1 VRGSQVGASRKM
13 EEPAAD
19 AVFHTPSEFM
29 ENVSRGENSPDQT
42 VLNTGQETKEA
53 AESDAGKDAATDA
66 AYLQQKA
73 ARKAAI
79 ELIPQQKLEE
89 LGSWLLDFA
98 AEKGILNFGAIAGGN
113 TEEIRSCISLRFSEM
128 QRAEDMCVVLEAQ
141 MEGLQTHAE
150 DLLAE
155 KEDDAQQEIEQMRA
169 ECRDA
174 LAEQEANAEKANA
187 KLTRKLRDSAGEV
200 VELLEIKRQLE
211 AEIDNLKF
219 ADCKSETDRVGESTD
234 ELKKFRNSLGGV
246 VVDRNKASEMAM
258 AFRLGTNVMSTNKFR
273 DKELTESIRAIQ
285 EIAERLNIEKGSG
298 WLASEKLKSADRQMI
313 ELDLTQY
320 AEKAGRAKL
329 TKEKAKD
336 WCNVC
341 RVFIEALGQINPVMQ
356 RGGLTNMFR
365 SMVDQGG
372 SIEAGLGA
380 YSKLMMAEQDRLS
393 EESYKKVLDG
403 CNDDGAIIQKLIK
416 LFLEPLS
423 TDIRQAY
430 AGEESGVGLPDIG
443 NALMEAWSALVIA
456 KGCLEDPEITD
467 AGESLFKIVNSGEE
481 RWKKHF
487 GYLKPILQEL
497 EYDFERHVRKFGP
510 INQDTLLR
518 MIFFHI
524 VFTVGKSDFT
534 IKEYLKKLKGEQD
547 GEFSAAL
554 QSFNAMAPVA
564 VKFII
569 GIVENDEKNGREKMK
584 KRAASLVQDTP
595 MRPQIRQD
603 DGGGGRGDGVGG
615 RGGGRGR
622 RKDSDGLDHFS
633 HKRVMFAERPK
644 QAKDAKCDG
653 CGLDAHSGDCVKVA
667 NRQRKAEEMAPQ
679 VQALLGKLDQATGG
693 EKVRLLSEFGFQ
705 QGQLALGRGNGRG
718 GALSGGKGRGRGDAI
733 SGAKGAGGIGR
744 GAAFGQR
751 VPTATAPT
759 AAVISGAEKVD
770 KAAGAKKTMADMST
784 KDKEIC
790 EEHNICKWFA
800 LFGDCKFGAQ
810 CRNKHVSEKERKK
823 KGLSFSARP
832 EEKHTPN
839 ESSLVT
845 ELLNECCEITDA
857 APISDDNRGGGET
870 FVSQFGFGFFSL
882 DANTVFT
889 DEHQQIIDQVNQEL
903 ADESVADMEHDAK
916 DLIMALDYDDMPN
929 GMMDN
934 AEEVEA
940 YNIPVEMTLAM
951 DNDSLPDEDV
961 EEYYDPYYAEQME
974 DQGSARSKPARTNDH
989 KDMIKRGHKLQ
1000 QKRRTV
1006 CMNQEKQGLTDRVEM
1021 RDVYED
1027 PMQPGSLTV

>member
-1 VRGSQVGASRKM
+1 M

-19 AVFHTPSEFM
+19 AAFYTPSEFM

-42 VLNTGQETKEA
+42 VLNTGQETKEV

-66 AYLQQKA
+66 AYLQQNA
-73 ARKAAI
+73 AMKAAI

-89 LGSWLLDFA
+89 LGSWLLYFA

-219 ADCKSETDRVGESTD
+219 ADCKSEPDRVGESTD

-258 AFRLGTNVMSTNKFR
+258 AFRLATNVMSTNKFR

-285 EIAERLNIEKGSG
+285 EIAEKLNIEKGSG

-320 AEKAGRAKL
+320 AEKTGRAKL

-365 SMVDQGG
+365 TMVDQGG

-443 NALMEAWSALVIA
+443 NALVEAWSALVIA

-467 AGESLFKIVNSGEE
+467 AGESMFKIVNSGEE

-534 IKEYLKKLKGEQD
+534 IKEYLKKLKGDQD

-595 MRPQIRQD
+595 MRPQP
-603 DGGGGRGDGVGG
+603 G
-615 RGGGRGR
+615 
-622 RKDSDGLDHFS
+622 
-633 HKRVMFAERPK
+633 
-644 QAKDAKCDG
+644 
-653 CGLDAHSGDCVKVA
+653 
-667 NRQRKAEEMAPQ
+667 
-679 VQALLGKLDQATGG
+679 
-693 EKVRLLSEFGFQ
+693 
-705 QGQLALGRGNGRG
+705 
-718 GALSGGKGRGRGDAI
+718 
-733 SGAKGAGGIGR
+733 
-744 GAAFGQR
+744 
-751 VPTATAPT
+751 
-759 AAVISGAEKVD
+759 
-770 KAAGAKKTMADMST
+770 
-784 KDKEIC
+784 
-790 EEHNICKWFA
+790 
-800 LFGDCKFGAQ
+800 
-810 CRNKHVSEKERKK
+810 
-823 KGLSFSARP
+823 
-832 EEKHTPN
+832 
-839 ESSLVT
+839 
-845 ELLNECCEITDA
+845 
-857 APISDDNRGGGET
+857 
-870 FVSQFGFGFFSL
+870 
-882 DANTVFT
+882 
-889 DEHQQIIDQVNQEL
+889 
-903 ADESVADMEHDAK
+903 HD
-916 DLIMALDYDDMPN
+916 
-929 GMMDN
+929 
-934 AEEVEA
+934 
-940 YNIPVEMTLAM
+940 
-951 DNDSLPDEDV
+951 
-961 EEYYDPYYAEQME
+961 
-974 DQGSARSKPARTNDH
+974 
-989 KDMIKRGHKLQ
+989 
-1000 QKRRTV
+1000 
-1006 CMNQEKQGLTDRVEM
+1006 
-1021 RDVYED
+1021 
-1027 PMQPGSLTV
+1027 